1 MEQSV
6 FLGFGID
13 AWITITTLI
22 AVMATLLFTRLR
34 ADLVFMGAIGVL
46 FVTGVLDLSE
56 AFSGFTNSS
65 VIIIGIMFVVVTGLT
80 HTGVLLWIVRHVL
93 GQTKGCAIAIIRLMM
108 PVAVLSSFIIND
120 SIVILFVRIV
130 KMWSRKLGLQPSKLL
145 IPLSYAAEMGGALL
159 ILATPSG
166 LVINGMFEKET
177 GQGLGIQLANWD

>member
-1 MEQSV
+1 MEQSFM

-34 ADLVFMGAIGVL
+34 ADLVFMGAIGIL

-93 GQTKGCAIAIIRLMM
+93 GQTKG
-108 PVAVLSSFIIND
+108 
-120 SIVILFVRIV
+120 
-130 KMWSRKLGLQPSKLL
+130 
-145 IPLSYAAEMGGALL
+145 
-159 ILATPSG
+159 
-166 LVINGMFEKET
+166 
-177 GQGLGIQLANWD
+177 

>member
-46 FVTGVLDLSE
+46 FVTGGLDLSE

-65 VIIIGIMFVVVTGLT
+65 AEQRILT
-80 HTGVLLWIVRHVL
+80 AGV
-93 GQTKGCAIAIIRLMM
+93 
-108 PVAVLSSFIIND
+108 
-120 SIVILFVRIV
+120 
-130 KMWSRKLGLQPSKLL
+130 
-145 IPLSYAAEMGGALL
+145 
-159 ILATPSG
+159 
-166 LVINGMFEKET
+166 
-177 GQGLGIQLANWD
+177 